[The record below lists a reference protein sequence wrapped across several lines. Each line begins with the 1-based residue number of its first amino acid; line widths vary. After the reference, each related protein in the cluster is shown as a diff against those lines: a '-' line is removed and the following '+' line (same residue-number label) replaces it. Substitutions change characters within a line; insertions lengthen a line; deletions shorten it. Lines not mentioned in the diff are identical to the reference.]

1 MTYQKVPLS
10 LIYQKRKDMTTSNKI
25 TSRKELAINLSKGQV
40 SIESVSVK
48 LQRVINL
55 WLSRKEIVLINGFLT
70 LA

>member
-1 MTYQKVPLS
+1 
-10 LIYQKRKDMTTSNKI
+10 MTTSNKI

>member
-1 MTYQKVPLS
+1 LTYQKVPLS